1 MIIEL
6 EQIFNNIG
14 ACLVIDHELD
24 LSDYQTGS
32 FKPFTGPARVAGR
45 VFNST
50 GIVRIKAQ
58 ATANLQTIC
67 DRCACEVTRLF
78 QVPVEHILVTS
89 LNNEDNDDF
98 ILLDK
103 PQLDLDRLAGEDIF
117 LALPSKI
124 LCSGKCKGLCQKC
137 GKNLNN
143 GQCGCKKTTDP
154 RLAVLE
160 QLLDDK

>member
-1 MIIEL
+1 MLIEL
-6 EQIFNNIG
+6 EYILNNNG
-14 ACLVIDHELD
+14 SEFLFDHEFD
-24 LSDYQTGS
+24 LSGYQTGS
-32 FKPFTGPARVAGR
+32 FKPFAGLATVTGR

-50 GIVRIKAQ
+50 GIVRIKAKAAAQ
-58 ATANLQTIC
+58 LQTTC
-67 DRCACEVTRLF
+67 DRCACDVSRILE
-78 QVPVEHILVTS
+78 VPVEHILVTS
-89 LNNEDNDDF
+89 LNDEDNDDF

-103 PQLDLDRLAGEDIF
+103 PQLDLDLLAGEDIF

-124 LCSGKCKGLCQKC
+124 LCSGKCKGLCQRC

-160 QLLDDK
+160 RLLDNE